1 MLIAT
6 RHALTL
12 HGSPW
17 KMQNRFGSS
26 VVHVY
31 ATRSGKC
38 LKMAHEIWYRLVL
51 SARAELV
58 ATTAEL
64 DFSADEPEEPDFSAV
79 AAAAVAVGAESDSG
93 RAMSVL
99 ELDDEDEDDDE
110 DDVVD
115 EDEEHVVKPF
125 RCCRCFSQSGLL
137 KNSPM

>member
-17 KMQNRFGSS
+17 KMQNLFGSS

-38 LKMAHEIWYRLVL
+38 LKIAHEIWYRLVL
-51 SARAELV
+51 SASAELV

-64 DFSADEPEEPDFSAV
+64 DLSADEPEEPDFSAAV
-79 AAAAVAVGAESDSG
+79 VAVDAVSDSG

-125 RCCRCFSQSGLL
+125 SCCRCFSQSGLL